1 MAIICADLSA
11 LPAFRPCFR
20 AEAGRCLPVA
30 ADHREEFHARRPATG
45 ARIAR
50 EVSRANAQIRSNLA
64 CVSAS
69 ESPAHLELN
78 RLALIW
84 AQANGYPIVACEV
97 SLPNLRFRLDM
108 GAYRPG
114 SRRERKRDARLK
126 TNRSVSIAAVGI
138 AAVFECKASRAD
150 LVRDC
155 RNAARLIERMKV
167 LTERRGNLERLL
179 KIHYPSLRNG
189 DGLWPEYQTV
199 AFDQAEHAPYR
210 KVVKELAT
218 ISRQL
223 HGQTKMEALMKWQ
236 AANLHYLVVE
246 PGVVETH
253 EIPVGW
259 GMLVRES
266 QRLELRVRPEWRDVD
281 EATRLTFLHRIAAA
295 GSKATNREA
304 GVDYLA
310 IESERRGGVPMDAAK
325 ASRALHGSEAQVS
338 TTPP

>member
-1 MAIICADLSA
+1 M
-11 LPAFRPCFR
+11 
-20 AEAGRCLPVA
+20 
-30 ADHREEFHARRPATG
+30 
-45 ARIAR
+45 
-50 EVSRANAQIRSNLA
+50 SRAKARARSNLA
-64 CVSAS
+64 DVPAS
-69 ESPAHLELN
+69 ESFAHLELK

-97 SLPNLRFRLDM
+97 SLPNLRFRLDA

-114 SRRERKRDARLK
+114 SRKVSKRDARLN
-126 TNRSVSIAAVGI
+126 TNRSVSVAAPGI
-138 AAVFECKASRAD
+138 AAVFECKASRSD

-155 RNAARLIERMKV
+155 RSAARLIERMKV
-167 LTERRGNLERLL
+167 LTERRLNLESLL

-189 DGLWPEYQTV
+189 DGLWPEYETV
-199 AFDQAEHAPYR
+199 AFDQTEHAPYR
-210 KVVKELAT
+210 KVVQELAT
-218 ISRQL
+218 LSRQL
-223 HGQTKMEALMKWQ
+223 HGETKMESLMKWQ

-246 PGVVETH
+246 PALVQHH
-253 EIPVGW
+253 EIPAGW
-259 GMLVRES
+259 GMLVREG

-325 ASRALHGSEAQVS
+325 LGRALNGSESRVS
-338 TTPP
+338 VTPS